1 MKSRIKN
8 IILSSLIFIFGA
20 CAHHS
25 DVRPNADGIHRI
37 SLQADFKDASDQSSE
52 AMKQANHYCKESG
65 KQAFVVEE
73 KCQYT
78 GSMKE
83 SDYIAAKKAARAA
96 EAVGDVLFGTNYG
109 KHAKTGDT
117 IGESGE
123 AADDVIGKGYTYEMK
138 FKCQ

>member
-1 MKSRIKN
+1 MRFHIKN
-8 IILSSLIFIFGA
+8 IIFCSLIFIFAA

-25 DVRPNADGIHRI
+25 DVRPHADGIHQI

-96 EAVGDVLFGTNYG
+96 EAVGDVLFGTQYG
-109 KHAKTGDT
+109 KHARTGET
-117 IGESGE
+117 VGESGE